1 MVKNRE
7 SALLPAQEDGS
18 ISSCTATQTWGR
30 NRNLLVAICMRCL
43 FIKFQAATV
52 LHLGWL
58 LGSACSRT
66 ALFSICLC
74 SPGAASLP
82 RTPFP
87 RSSPQGTAFLLP
99 KSPDKLFFLVSS
111 SSSPCLLRNGSS
123 AAVKPGAGALS
134 HFSSFPSVCAT
145 QGGEKAQILKFS
157 LMGRGMEVPSFAKHR
172 LGNE

>member
-1 MVKNRE
+1 M
-7 SALLPAQEDGS
+7 GS
-18 ISSCTATQTWGR
+18 ISSCTATQIWGR
-30 NRNLLVAICMRCL
+30 NRNLLVDICMSCL

-66 ALFSICLC
+66 ALLSICLC
-74 SPGAASLP
+74 SPGAASFP

-99 KSPDKLFFLVSS
+99 KSPSQAFFFFFLSS

-134 HFSSFPSVCAT
+134 HFSSLPLVCAT
-145 QGGEKAQILKFS
+145 QGGEKAEFQNS
-157 LMGRGMEVPSFAKHR
+157 P
-172 LGNE
+172 